1 MIRALLAL
9 AIILGLS
16 GCATR
21 PQPMGEEIWRAL

>member
-9 AIILGLS
+9 AIILTLT

>member
-1 MIRALLAL
+1 MTNKLLAL
-9 AIILGLS
+9 AILLTLT